1 MGKANNIGIGK
12 SKTNYVMI
20 LNPDTVLRKDTLDTI
35 FKISSN
41 LDFAILSPICDDNN
55 FPNYKIFSKQLETNN
70 INLIEVD
77 RVDGYAMIFDK
88 SKFESFFDEKFFMYL
103 ENDDLC
109 LRLKKKGEKILVYK
123 KSVITHLG
131 YQAVNQKYINELESS
146 RNWHWNWSKFY
157 FRKKH
162 YGFIFAFISGLPS
175 FLKSCLKCLFFYFI
189 GKKLEYKKYKNRAA
203 GFFNSML
210 NKPSWY
216 RPTFD

>member
-1 MGKANNIGIGK
+1 
-12 SKTNYVMI
+12 MI

-88 SKFESFFDEKFFMYL
+88 SKFEIFFDEKFFMYL

-131 YQAVNQKYINELESS
+131 YKAVNQKYINELESS

-162 YGFIFAFISGLPS
+162 YGFILLLFQDFRLSQIL
-175 FLKSCLKCLFFYFI
+175 FKCLFFYFI
-189 GKKLEYKKYKNRAA
+189 GKKLEYKKYKNKLLDFSTRCE
-203 GFFNSML
+203 
-210 NKPSWY
+210 
-216 RPTFD
+216 